1 MMSERELIQQEIFD
15 EVNEENNEEKKKTVE
30 LTPQEEVDMEDRPVI
45 KYNYS
50 DPNHKPPF
58 KNGEDYTEIDASN
71 DEETNAIAFGKK
83 GKYLIE
89 ITERYGMA
97 YLYHNRDTNKI
108 EIWGESRKFDNVIQD
123 IGKRYKNAENYLI
136 KKNQSEVTQ

>member
-15 EVNEENNEEKKKTVE
+15 EINKEKNKTVE
-30 LTPQEEVDMEDRPVI
+30 LTLQEEVDMEDRPVL

-58 KNGEDYTEIDASN
+58 KNGEDYTEIEASDN
-71 DEETNAIAFGKK
+71 EETNAIAFGKK
-83 GKYLIE
+83 GKYLID
-89 ITERYGMA
+89 ITEKNGIA
-97 YLYHNRDTNKI
+97 YLYHNRSTNKI

-123 IGKRYKNAENYLI
+123 IEKRYKNAENYLI
-136 KKNQSEVTQ
+136 KKKQNEVTQ

>member
-30 LTPQEEVDMEDRPVI
+30 LTPQEEVDMEDRPVL

-58 KNGEDYTEIDASN
+58 KNGEDYTEIDASD

-89 ITERYGMA
+89 ITEKHGIA
-97 YLYHNRDTNKI
+97 YLYHNRSTNKI

-123 IGKRYKNAENYLI
+123 IGKRYKNAENYLF
-136 KKNQSEVTQ
+136 KKNQNEVTQ

>member
-30 LTPQEEVDMEDRPVI
+30 LTPQEEVDMEDRPVL

-89 ITERYGMA
+89 ITERHGMA